1 MHCRKLLMDNIF
13 LIFMVQLV
21 QEHFTHKIISMSY
34 ANALTVARVN
44 VCALALVISCSMLV
58 IGAQV
63 STQRRAP

>member
-13 LIFMVQLV
+13 TFYGSVSPRTFYTQNYLL
-21 QEHFTHKIISMSY
+21 SY

-58 IGAQV
+58 IGVQV

>member
-13 LIFMVQLV
+13 TFMVQLV
-21 QEHFTHKIISMSY
+21 QEYFMHKIISMSY

-58 IGAQV
+58 IGVQV

>member
-1 MHCRKLLMDNIF
+1 MHCRKPLMGNIF
-13 LIFMVQLV
+13 TLMVQLV
-21 QEHFTHKIISMSY
+21 QEHFMHKIISMSY
-34 ANALTVARVN
+34 ANALTVAQVN